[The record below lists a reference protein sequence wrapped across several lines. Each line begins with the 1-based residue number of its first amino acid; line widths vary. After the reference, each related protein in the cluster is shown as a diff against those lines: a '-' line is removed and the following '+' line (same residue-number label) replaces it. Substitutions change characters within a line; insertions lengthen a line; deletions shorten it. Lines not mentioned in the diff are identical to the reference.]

1 LPLRSLLFW
10 TVLPAVIPQAMMFR
24 RNAPRFSPA
33 AGEMQGVFGTG
44 RPLRLLGIGDSV
56 IVGVGAELMEQALVA
71 RAAAALALRFPAMVS
86 WEAIGKIGP
95 RTDRVYRQLIPSL
108 PPAPYDFIVVSCG
121 VNDAMALMTRR
132 RWRASLVQV
141 LDALAAHSPQAI
153 IGVVGMPPMGRF
165 SLLPQ
170 PMRAVFGMRAAAFD
184 QMLRDT
190 LVRYPRAVHLPISFS
205 SAPGQ
210 IAPDGFHPS
219 VASHGLLGDAMA
231 AALFARHQQLSP
243 TTP

>member
-1 LPLRSLLFW
+1 VFW

-33 AGEMQGVFGTG
+33 TGAPRGVAGVG
-44 RPLRLLGIGDSV
+44 RPVRLLGIGDSV
-56 IVGVGAELMEQALVA
+56 IAGVGAELMEQGLVA
-71 RAAAALALRFPAMVS
+71 RTAAALALQLPAAVS
-86 WEAIGKIGP
+86 WDAVGKIGP

-108 PPAPYDFIVVSCG
+108 SPAPYDYIVLSCG

-141 LDALAAHSPQAI
+141 LNALVEHSPRAI
-153 IGVVGMPPMGRF
+153 IGVVGMPPMAKF

-170 PMRAVFGMRAAAFD
+170 PMRAVFGMRAASFD
-184 QMLRDT
+184 VMLRET
-190 LVRYPRAVHLPISFS
+190 LAGYPRAVHLPLAFS
-205 SAPGQ
+205 AAPDQ

-219 VASHGLLGDAMA
+219 TSSHGQIGEAMA
-231 AALFARHQQLSP
+231 NALFARRQQISP